1 MNQTLNE
8 DGFLS
13 GPSTSHQNGREPS
26 EELLLASHGEYKSG
40 QRSPLRKRRHTEG
53 SKENIPQKRF
63 RLNNRYSAPS
73 LGRKVEK
80 SKASIEKLEAHR
92 TKKTCPKDLRYN
104 VRVNIVPDDDFK
116 SDIKLIRR
124 EAEKKL
130 IGALTRYHYRI
141 VETNK
146 IKLSKVEHRPN
157 TTREKKTNNP
167 DVVKN
172 RPRPE
177 RPTRTENVIALAT
190 ELTDKIKKVEEMMKT
205 LHNKKSESYPCVFSD
220 CSGKGREKEKRKI
233 VNNKHRERKSNKTLN
248 IRRKNTELNQ
258 RYIKNLSNCKIST
271 HETNLLSRGLM
282 KFIQTPIP
290 DKNRV
295 RQQLLRDFKHFARRM
310 RLRYIFNNKDGEK
323 HPFHVKSNWE
333 PPVQPSVALETYLEE
348 IKVQLAEIE
357 ITKPR
362 NNLPY
367 QERIALKDLKS
378 NTEIVIK
385 KADKGST
392 TVIMNKQ
399 DKITEGQTQLDDRKN
414 YMPLETPMVKET
426 SQKVKDLINELHLGN
441 HIDAKTKEWLSQT
454 PNPPRIPVYYTLT
467 KIHKPTLTG
476 RPIISGC
483 EGPTERISSFI
494 DHILQP
500 IAKAQKSYLKDT
512 TDFINFIERT
522 KSNKIPF

>member
-1 MNQTLNE
+1 MT
-8 DGFLS
+8 
-13 GPSTSHQNGREPS
+13 
-26 EELLLASHGEYKSG
+26 
-40 QRSPLRKRRHTEG
+40 
-53 SKENIPQKRF
+53 
-63 RLNNRYSAPS
+63 
-73 LGRKVEK
+73 
-80 SKASIEKLEAHR
+80 
-92 TKKTCPKDLRYN
+92 
-104 VRVNIVPDDDFK
+104 
-116 SDIKLIRR
+116 
-124 EAEKKL
+124 
-130 IGALTRYHYRI
+130 
-141 VETNK
+141 
-146 IKLSKVEHRPN
+146 
-157 TTREKKTNNP
+157 
-167 DVVKN
+167 
-172 RPRPE
+172 
-177 RPTRTENVIALAT
+177 
-190 ELTDKIKKVEEMMKT
+190 KT
-205 LHNKKSESYPCVFSD
+205 LDNKKSESDPCVFSD

-233 VNNKHRERKSNKTLN
+233 VNNKHRERKSNKRLN

-295 RQQLLRDFKHFARRM
+295 RQKLLQDFKHFARRM
-310 RLRYIFNNKDGEK
+310 RLRYIFNNKDSEQ

-522 KSNKIPF
+522 KSNKIRF